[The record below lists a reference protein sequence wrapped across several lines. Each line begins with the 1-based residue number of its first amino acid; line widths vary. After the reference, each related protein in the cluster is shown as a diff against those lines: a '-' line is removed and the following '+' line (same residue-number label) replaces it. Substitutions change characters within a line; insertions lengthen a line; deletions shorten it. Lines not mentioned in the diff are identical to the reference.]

1 MKKILMTL
9 AAAFVAVNMSAQYY
23 VGGGVGFRTGTTTN
37 EATAAGV
44 TLSTDAK
51 NSMFTIVPEIGMKL
65 DDKMAIGVTVGYAT
79 TKSESETNPNV
90 TSKLNEFQIA
100 PYFRYTLASW
110 GNLSLFTDAQL
121 EVVTG
126 KQTTETKGAA
136 DVDVKV
142 NEWGLFIVP
151 GISYQLNDK
160 FNFVAKLGSGLG
172 YANTKRENESTNAV
186 RKTSTFGFS
195 ASSMSLSFGM
205 YYNF

>member
-1 MKKILMTL
+1 MTL

-37 EATAAGV
+37 EVTAAGIK
-44 TLSTDAK
+44 TSTDLK
-51 NSMFTIVPEIGMKL
+51 NNGFSIVPEIGMEL
-65 DDKMAIGVTVGYAT
+65 DDKMAIGVALGYANS
-79 TKSESETNPNV
+79 KSESTA
-90 TSKLNEFQIA
+90 TITYKTNEFEIA

-121 EVVTG
+121 RVLTG
-126 KQTTETKGAA
+126 KETTETTGAA
-136 DVDVKV
+136 DVETKV

-172 YANTKRENESTNAV
+172 YANTKRENESTNVV
-186 RKTSTFGFS
+186 RKTSTLGLS
-195 ASSMSLSFGM
+195 ANSLGLTFGM